1 MYSIFDLFF
10 DTDVYSQV
18 YVISYSEMK
27 ELWRTQNQDELEEIR
42 HQLKKL
48 EKASKAQVNQLD
60 E

>member
-1 MYSIFDLFF
+1 MYSIFDLLF
-10 DTDVYSQV
+10 DTPAYSQV

-42 HQLKKL
+42 DQKKKL
-48 EKASKAQVNQLD
+48 EKAYQAQVNHLD

>member
-1 MYSIFDLFF
+1 M
-10 DTDVYSQV
+10 
-18 YVISYSEMK
+18 SYK
-27 ELWRTQNQDELEEIR
+27 ERNQDKLEEIR